1 MTLARNMAPAVFGF
15 AAGTLFA
22 AACGSGSRDIGAA
35 RADFREHVAQ
45 CTAQSGYSPEAG
57 ASLGAYELGAG
68 ERPWRECVYR
78 GIEQHLIASSLTP
91 EIYRKALAEDRALT
105 DGIAAGRT
113 TRAQRAERIRQLLAE
128 IDRTEESN
136 RAKIEQTEAVDRLVK
151 EETARQLDP
160 MRRSL
165 MVPLAR

>member
-1 MTLARNMAPAVFGF
+1 MPLAKNISPAVFGF

-35 RADFREHVAQ
+35 RADFREHAAQ
-45 CTAQSGYSPEAG
+45 CTAQYGYSPEAG
-57 ASLGAYELGAG
+57 AALGSFELGAS
-68 ERPWRECVYR
+68 ERPWRQCVYD
-78 GIEQHLIASSLTP
+78 GIERYLVSSSLTP
-91 EIYRKALAEDRALT
+91 EIYRKAIAEDRVLT
-105 DGIAAGRT
+105 DGVAAGRT
-113 TRAQRAERIRQLLAE
+113 TRAQRAERVGQLLAD
-128 IDRTEESN
+128 IDRTEQAN
-136 RAKIEQTEAVDRLVK
+136 RAKIEQMEAVDRLVK

>member
-1 MTLARNMAPAVFGF
+1 MRNISPAVFGL

-22 AACGSGSRDIGAA
+22 AACGSGSRDIVAA
-35 RADFREHVAQ
+35 RADFREHAAQ
-45 CTAQSGYSPEAG
+45 CTAQYGYSPEAG
-57 ASLGAYELGAG
+57 AALGPFELGAS

-78 GIEQHLIASSLTP
+78 GIDQYLVSSSLTP
-91 EIYRKALAEDRALT
+91 EIYSKAIAEDRALT
-105 DGIAAGRT
+105 DAVAAGRT
-113 TRAQRAERIRQLLAE
+113 TRAQRAERIRQLLAD
-128 IDRTEESN
+128 IDRTEKIN
-136 RAKIEQTEAVDRLVK
+136 RATIEQMEAVNRVVQ